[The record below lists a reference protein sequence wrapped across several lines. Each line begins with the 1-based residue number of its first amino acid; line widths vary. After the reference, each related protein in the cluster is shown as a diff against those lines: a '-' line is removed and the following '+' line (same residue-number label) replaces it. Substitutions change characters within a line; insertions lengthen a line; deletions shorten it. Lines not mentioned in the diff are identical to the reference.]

1 MAERGMSLKTFLA
14 TRYLETSF
22 ALGARI
28 HNLLLN
34 YKHTFKI
41 FKFNK
46 RNTHIAWYSLTVHK
60 RQQKWQ
66 YFKHLTFKFIFLRSV
81 RINFSNLACDELY
94 KPDRQAGTNTF
105 ALKRRS
111 IAPKTFFTWW
121 VFKPNTPARFQGLQ
135 IAQLIKRPST
145 NP

>member
-1 MAERGMSLKTFLA
+1 MA
-14 TRYLETSF
+14 TRYLETSS

-46 RNTHIAWYSLTVHK
+46 RNTHIAWYTSLVTK
-60 RQQKWQ
+60 DSSSGSI
-66 YFKHLTFKFIFLRSV
+66 LSILSV
-81 RINFSNLACDELY
+81 QISFSNLVCDELY
-94 KPDRQAGTNTF
+94 KPDRQAGMSNF
-105 ALKRRS
+105 APKRGS